1 MKTEE
6 YFENI
11 AEETEKAYKV
21 AREARNQS
29 KDPEQRVDIPVATDL
44 PEKASSLVIAA
55 QFPELEDAGVP
66 DRNQRTRRK
75 AWKKTMN
82 E

>member
-44 PEKASSLVIAA
+44 PEKGLKPGNSRT
-55 QFPELEDAGVP
+55 VP
-66 DRNQRTRRK
+66 GT
-75 AWKKTMN
+75 
-82 E
+82 

>member
-6 YFENI
+6 YFKSI
-11 AEETEKAYKV
+11 SEETEKAYEV
-21 AREARNQS
+21 ARKARKQS

-55 QFPELEDAGVP
+55 QFPELEDQGG
-66 DRNQRTRRK
+66 K
-75 AWKKTMN
+75 
-82 E
+82 